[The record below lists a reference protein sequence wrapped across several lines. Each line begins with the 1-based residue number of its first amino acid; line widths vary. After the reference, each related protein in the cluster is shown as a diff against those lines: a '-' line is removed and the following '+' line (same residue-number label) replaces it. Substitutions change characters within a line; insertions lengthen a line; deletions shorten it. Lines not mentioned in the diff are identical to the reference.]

1 MHTSDLTSCWNW
13 TWSAIFT
20 MNIQSPK
27 VIECIKNLLTIDNV
41 LTLTVDGGSGHD
53 KAGQGWAQLVRVT
66 CLSPASLLL
75 RTELRGRSLG
85 LGLSLLSLSPLPP
98 S

>member
-20 MNIQSPK
+20 MNIQSPR
-27 VIECIKNLLTIDNV
+27 VIDCIKNLLKIDNV

-75 RTELRGRSLG
+75 RTELRWRSLG

>member
-1 MHTSDLTSCWNW
+1 MQTSDLTSCWNW
-13 TWSAIFT
+13 TWSAMFT
-20 MNIQSPK
+20 INIQSPK
-27 VIECIKNLLTIDNV
+27 VIKYIKNLLTIDNV
-41 LTLTVDGGSGHD
+41 LTLTVDGCSRHD
-53 KAGQGWAQLVRVT
+53 KAGQGWTQLVRVT

-75 RTELRGRSLG
+75 LTELRGRSLG